1 MRDGQTSKL
10 NPPPASIDPGPQVL
24 LRLLLGMTDG
34 LLQLKKKHMRIEV
47 CYIGTTGVCWCFMG
61 FIQNGG
67 MLRVSCRVTMG

>member
-34 LLQLKKKHMRIEV
+34 LLQLKKNTCGLKYV
-47 CYIGTTGVCWCFMG
+47 TLVQQVFVGVSWDLFRMEGC
-61 FIQNGG
+61 
-67 MLRVSCRVTMG
+67 